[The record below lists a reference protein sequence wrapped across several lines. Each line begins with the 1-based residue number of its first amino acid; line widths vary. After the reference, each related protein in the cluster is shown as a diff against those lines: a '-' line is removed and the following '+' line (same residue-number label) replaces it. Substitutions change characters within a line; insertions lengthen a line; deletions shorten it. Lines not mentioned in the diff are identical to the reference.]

1 MVGSCYML
9 SHKRTI
15 RSNPGDTLPLGCG
28 LISTSRERCPVTD
41 DHIIDGEASA
51 CCGGCQNGVNPRPR
65 LVIGVFND
73 ANSASGVATK
83 LRGSARSVCVLSN
96 GEPLLAQDFGGLSPL
111 SLMGCGRLY
120 QQVAAQLESGASI
133 VVVDALSPEQ
143 QLGFS
148 RVLLESKCDLLLT
161 HDGSGPNHHD

>member
-1 MVGSCYML
+1 VSD
-9 SHKRTI
+9 
-15 RSNPGDTLPLGCG
+15 N
-28 LISTSRERCPVTD
+28 
-41 DHIIDGEASA
+41 HIIDGNSSA
-51 CCGGCQNGVNPRPR
+51 CCGSCQNGANARPR

-73 ANSASGVATK
+73 ADSASGVARK

-96 GEPLLAQDFGGLSPL
+96 GEPLLAQDFDGVPPL

-161 HDGSGPNHHD
+161 HDGSGHKHAG